1 VARRGATDLSGILA
15 LDKPAGMTSHDVV
28 SAVRRATG
36 EKRVGHAGTL
46 DPMATGV
53 LVVLVGPATRLAS
66 YLTAAEKSYEA
77 RIVFGSET
85 DTDDA
90 EGEVIR
96 SAPVPSE
103 LSTEIGAM
111 PHVAALVGTYE
122 QVPPAFS
129 AIKRNG
135 VTAHRAARA
144 GNALEL
150 EARTI
155 TVTDALLMGVE
166 PGPPIAWNISVRVSK
181 GTYIRAIARDLGR
194 ELGTVAHLGSLRR
207 TTSGAIEI
215 GRSHALS
222 AITDSDTDINSLFTP
237 AASILGLAIVE
248 LDDSGAQAVAVGRS
262 LPLQPPVP
270 LGQAVT
276 LTHQGRVVA
285 IYTRSAAGL
294 KPAVVILGG
303 VT

>member
-1 VARRGATDLSGILA
+1 MARRGATDLSGILA